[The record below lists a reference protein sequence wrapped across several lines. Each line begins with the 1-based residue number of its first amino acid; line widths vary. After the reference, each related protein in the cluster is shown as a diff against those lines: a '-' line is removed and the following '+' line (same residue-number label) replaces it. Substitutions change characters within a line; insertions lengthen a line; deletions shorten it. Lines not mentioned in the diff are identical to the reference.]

1 MEQTSSGLRI
11 DFHVHVQIR
20 TELLGSLLSA
30 TCILTPSI
38 GKRLQEAQRG
48 RGRPAKDLEAPP
60 DSTEIFQISNDA
72 SERCRTVSL
81 EVLSSAAD
89 KQKGRN

>member
-1 MEQTSSGLRI
+1 M
-11 DFHVHVQIR
+11 HVQIR

-48 RGRPAKDLEAPP
+48 RGRLAKDLQILS
-60 DSTEIFQISNDA
+60 DSTEIFQIANDA
-72 SERCRTVSL
+72 SESCRTVSKRFM
-81 EVLSSAAD
+81 SFPAD
-89 KQKGRN
+89 KH